1 MHIDLHAV
9 DHIVE
14 KWKRDPSFVIE
25 MLQDVQAEWRHL
37 PREALTR
44 VSERTGADLARLYH
58 IATFYKAF
66 SLEPRGER
74 SIQVCTG
81 TACHVRGAA
90 RVLDA
95 FSRELGVAVGGTTE
109 DLAFTLE
116 GVRCLGCCSL
126 APVVTVGKA
135 LHGGLDSSK
144 VGRLVR
150 RYQKKNAAGDV
161 GAAGSGEDEGSD
173 GSDVAP
179 QEADHA

>member
-1 MHIDLHAV
+1 MHIDLQTV
-9 DHIVE
+9 DQIVE

-37 PREALTR
+37 PREALGR

-90 RVLDA
+90 RVMDA
-95 FSRELGVAVGGTTE
+95 FARELGVAVGGTTA

-116 GVRCLGCCSL
+116 GVRCLGCCGL
-126 APVVTVGKA
+126 APVIMVDDK
-135 LHGGLDSSK
+135 SF
-144 VGRLVR
+144 GRVKP
-150 RYQKKNAAGDV
+150 QKI
-161 GAAGSGEDEGSD
+161 
-173 GSDVAP
+173 P
-179 QEADHA
+179 QILSEFS